1 MNISGIPWLQTAA
14 GCSIGEVVDPA
25 KGHQSRTLQEAS
37 LSSHWPTSRAKL
49 EQRWRYGAHIK
60 ARIQDIGR
68 RGRRLT

>member
-37 LSSHWPTSRAKL
+37 LSSHWPTAEPNWNSAGDMEHTLKQ
-49 EQRWRYGAHIK
+49 EF
-60 ARIQDIGR
+60 RILADGDVV
-68 RGRRLT
+68 